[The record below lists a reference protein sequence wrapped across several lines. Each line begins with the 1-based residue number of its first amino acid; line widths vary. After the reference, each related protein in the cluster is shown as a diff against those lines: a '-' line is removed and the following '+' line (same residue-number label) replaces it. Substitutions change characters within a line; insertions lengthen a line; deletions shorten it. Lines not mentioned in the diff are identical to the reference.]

1 MIINLNPVVSG
12 LLSQPFTVSHP
23 VENDWSESRD
33 EIACVGI
40 ISTGQ
45 PDNAQ
50 FLPEG
55 TRLHNSIEIY
65 SASAVNFGD
74 VVNYR
79 NQSFKTV
86 HCQDHTDYGYH
97 YALAVLINEP
107 ANPAGTGFID
117 V

>member
-1 MIINLNPVVSG
+1 MIINLSPVVAG
-12 LLSQPFTVSHP
+12 DLSQSFTVSHP
-23 VENDWSESRD
+23 KENNWAEPRGN
-33 EIACVGI
+33 IVFQGVI
-40 ISTGQ
+40 TSTS
-45 PDNAQ
+45 PDGVQ

-55 TRLHNSIEIY
+55 TRLHNTIEIY

-74 VVNYR
+74 VVTYR

-86 HCQDHTDYGYH
+86 HCQDYADYGYY
-97 YALAVLINEP
+97 YAIAVLINEP

>member
-1 MIINLNPVVSG
+1 MINVSSA
-12 LLSQPFTVSHP
+12 LKNSLSQHFIVTHPEENNWDEKRVNTPNQGVIFNVS
-23 VENDWSESRD
+23 
-33 EIACVGI
+33 
-40 ISTGQ
+40 

-55 TRLHNSIEIY
+55 TRLHNTIEIY
-65 SASAVNFGD
+65 SASAVRFGD
-74 VVNYR
+74 VIKYR

-86 HCQDHTDYGYH
+86 HCQDYADYGYY